1 MSSALDEDTRRSIDS
16 GRETLGAMLSAA
28 QADLQRVF
36 VFALLGVVLTI
47 YTLQRF
53 VWQRLKTDLFAQ
65 MPPDV
70 REATKVVVLTPFDV
84 ILLQVKIGL
93 VVGVIVGVLVFLWY
107 SRDALRERDRWPSE
121 RVPRWQLALIAALAV
136 GLLVVG
142 VSYAYF
148 LFFPLMF
155 NFLATNAVQVGFEPT
170 YGIVQWAEFVFLLT
184 ISFGLAAQLPLVM
197 SALAYANIVRY
208 ETFRDNWRYAVL
220 AIFGFGALFSPPDPF
235 TQVMWALPLVALYAF
250 SLKLTQVVVIAKRSS
265 AHVDVP
271 GVARD
276 RWNVLAGTAV
286 VAFGAVYAFFARGGL
301 EAVNAVFQVI
311 PAGYRPDPLVPL
323 SQTTGLPNTT
333 AAILVGLFVAVLATG
348 VAVLF
353 VLGRVLAAADRAAG
367 GAPAPAST
375 GSPAD
380 IDLGELDAA
389 GVRAAPPEVFAE
401 MSEEAATR
409 QANAAMNDDDAEKAR
424 AILDRFDEAEAL
436 ADAQEDDTSEAAADD
451 GGDEGGTAT
460 GTAAGMLNAFTE
472 DETTEEDIG
481 GYYYDVAF
489 ILESLTSKAFR
500 LVGLFMLVLG
510 GSFVWLYQGGI
521 KRVKDVFF
529 SQMPAALQPDV
540 SIVTLHPVE
549 ALIFEIKFSALL
561 GIVVTLP
568 LALYYM
574 WPAMRERGLVR
585 GDARVMLVWGGSLVV
600 GVIGGSLVGF
610 LYVAPSVISWLAA
623 DAIQSNMVIAYRIS
637 NFGWLVI
644 YTTVGI
650 GFLAEIPVSMV
661 LFHVG
666 GIVPYHKMRSYW
678 RHVLVGLFVAG
689 AFLSPR
695 GIFTM
700 LLITVPAALAYLL
713 GLGILWAITLGG
725 RRGRPRPQA
734 SAD

>member
-1 MSSALDEDTRRSIDS
+1 
-16 GRETLGAMLSAA
+16 
-28 QADLQRVF
+28 
-36 VFALLGVVLTI
+36 
-47 YTLQRF
+47 
-53 VWQRLKTDLFAQ
+53 
-65 MPPDV
+65 MPD
-70 REATKVVVLTPFDV
+70 
-84 ILLQVKIGL
+84 
-93 VVGVIVGVLVFLWY
+93 
-107 SRDALRERDRWPSE
+107 
-121 RVPRWQLALIAALAV
+121 
-136 GLLVVG
+136 
-142 VSYAYF
+142 
-148 LFFPLMF
+148 
-155 NFLATNAVQVGFEPT
+155 
-170 YGIVQWAEFVFLLT
+170 
-184 ISFGLAAQLPLVM
+184 
-197 SALAYANIVRY
+197 
-208 ETFRDNWRYAVL
+208 
-220 AIFGFGALFSPPDPF
+220 
-235 TQVMWALPLVALYAF
+235 
-250 SLKLTQVVVIAKRSS
+250 
-265 AHVDVP
+265 
-271 GVARD
+271 VARD

-301 EAVNAVFQVI
+301 EAVNAALRAI
-311 PAGYRPDPLVPL
+311 PSGYRPDPLVSL

-348 VAVLF
+348 IAFLF

-380 IDLGELDAA
+380 IDLAELDAA
-389 GVRAAPPEVFAE
+389 GVRAAPPEAFTEMTEAE
-401 MSEEAATR
+401 ATK
-409 QANAAMNDDDAEKAR
+409 QANAAMNDDDTEKAR
-424 AILDRFDEAEAL
+424 AILNRFDEAEAL
-436 ADAQEDDTSEAAADD
+436 ADAQDDDASEAAA
-451 GGDEGGTAT
+451 DEGGTAT

-521 KRVKDVFF
+521 KRAKDVFF
-529 SQMPAALQPDV
+529 SQMPATLQPDV

-561 GIVVTLP
+561 GIIVTLP

-574 WPAMRERGLVR
+574 WPAMRDRGLVR
-585 GDARVMLVWGGSLVV
+585 GDARVMLVWGGSLIV

-623 DAIQSNMVIAYRIS
+623 DAIQSNMVIAYRIN

-661 LFHVG
+661 LFHIG
-666 GIVPYHKMRSYW
+666 GIVPYHTMRSYW